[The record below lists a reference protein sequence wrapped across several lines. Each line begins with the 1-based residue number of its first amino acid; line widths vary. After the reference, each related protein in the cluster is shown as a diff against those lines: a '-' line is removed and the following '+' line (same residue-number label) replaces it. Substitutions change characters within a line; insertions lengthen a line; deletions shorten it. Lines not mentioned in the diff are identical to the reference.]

1 MMGPADAG
9 HDVRGGLAKAGHY
22 VQERTRLRS
31 AVLLAIVT
39 ALSVSVAAQGQP
51 SNAPTGNAEKGK
63 TLFVERACWQCH
75 GLSAQ
80 GGGIAGPRLAGRV
93 PPWPAFSRYVRRP
106 TEEMIPYTPKS
117 LPDSELA
124 DIYAWLRS
132 IPAPPAVS
140 SIPQLNRK

>member
-1 MMGPADAG
+1 MQNAEGRRPL
-9 HDVRGGLAKAGHY
+9 DVSVMR
-22 VQERTRLRS
+22 QTF
-31 AVLLAIVT
+31 VLLIVAT
-39 ALSVSVAAQGQP
+39 LLVAEHPLGAQAP
-51 SNAPTGNAEKGK
+51 TAPTGNAEKGK

-75 GLSAQ
+75 GLAAQ

-93 PPWPAFSRYVRRP
+93 PAWPAFSRYVRRP

-124 DIYAWLRS
+124 DIYAWLRA